1 MVDFR
6 LFGKT
11 EGGEVNHEL
20 MKIQLEFAESQ
31 QAYPPRLSL
40 LIRCDTK
47 IASRSLS
54 TTLALLGT
62 EPEIEPHLF
71 FALPTPSTGKAYMH
85 ICELSL
91 SLSMLSI

>member
-20 MKIQLEFAESQ
+20 MKLQLEFAESER
-31 QAYPPRLSL
+31 AYPPRISL

-54 TTLALLGT
+54 VTLVLLGT
-62 EPEIEPHLF
+62 EPQIEPHLF
-71 FALPTPSTGKAYMH
+71 FALSSPLTGKARMY
-85 ICELSL
+85 ICELS
-91 SLSMLSI
+91 

>member
-11 EGGEVNHEL
+11 EGGQVNHEL
-20 MKIQLEFAESQ
+20 MKLQLEFAESER
-31 QAYPPRLSL
+31 AYPPRLSL

-47 IASRSLS
+47 IASRSLF

-62 EPEIEPHLF
+62 EPQIEPHLF
-71 FALPTPSTGKAYMH
+71 FELPSPSTGKAYMSF
-85 ICELSL
+85 CELS
-91 SLSMLSI
+91 

>member
-11 EGGEVNHEL
+11 EGGQVNYEL
-20 MKIQLEFAESQ
+20 MKLQLELAESER
-31 QAYPPRLSL
+31 AYPPRLSL

-47 IASRSLS
+47 IASRSLP

-62 EPEIEPHLF
+62 EPQIEPHLF
-71 FALPTPSTGKAYMH
+71 FALPSPSTGKACMY
-85 ICELSL
+85 IYL
-91 SLSMLSI
+91 